1 MNCLFKGVPPRQ
13 NLNYLEYYNHNRIK
27 EKLNGLSPVQYRRR
41 IYENDINGS
50 ISHKRFMKLSAE
62 HEAKQKE
69 LTEIV

>member
-13 NLNYLEYYNHNRIK
+13 NLNSLEYYNHNRIK

-41 IYENDINGS
+41 IYENDINGA